1 MARSDLL
8 KRLFRAHQR
17 DDRAG
22 FLDAAREVVDDER
35 RKQHGVLARELAQ
48 ILEGVSAS
56 TGIPSLRLEQVP
68 KDNERG
74 TELVEVL
81 QPQRF
86 LEDLV
91 LNARQLGTLNSVCE
105 QYQQWDVL
113 AANGKRQTANG
124 LRASTRLLFCGPPGC
139 GKTAT
144 AEAIASRVGLPLL
157 YVRFDSVVSSLLGET
172 AANLRK
178 VFEFAAK
185 GSWVVLFDEFDAVGR
200 SRDDATEHGE
210 LKRVV
215 NSFLQMLD
223 RFTGRSILIAATNF
237 EQSLDPALWRRF
249 DEVLRFEKPTLVE
262 VERLVRL
269 RCASWL
275 PKNAALETV
284 IRGLEGSSHAEVERV
299 CLDTVKRAV
308 LEGKRVL
315 LAEHWDWAIDR
326 HRQRDQ
332 IVESLRTDQMPHVD
346 RD

>member
-17 DDRAG
+17 ADRAG

-35 RKQHGVLARELAQ
+35 RKQHGVLARELAE
-48 ILEGVSAS
+48 ILEGMTVSG
-56 TGIPSLRLEQVP
+56 GIAAPRLEQVP
-68 KDNERG
+68 KDCERA
-74 TELVEVL
+74 TDLIEVL
-81 QPQRF
+81 QPQRL

-91 LNARQLGTLNSVCE
+91 LNPRQLGTLNSVCE

-113 AANGKRQTANG
+113 AANG

-144 AEAIASRVGLPLL
+144 AEAIASAVGLPLL

-178 VFEFAAK
+178 VFDFAEK
-185 GSWVVLFDEFDAVGR
+185 GAWVVLFDEFDAVGR
-200 SRDDATEHGE
+200 SRDDVTEHGE

-223 RFTGRSILIAATNF
+223 RFAGRSIVIAATNF

-249 DEVLRFEKPTLVE
+249 DEVLRFEKPDLTQ
-262 VERLVRL
+262 VERLVRM

-275 PKNAALETV
+275 PKNAAIESV
-284 IRGLEGSSHAEVERV
+284 IGSLEGSSHADVERV
-299 CLDTVKRAV
+299 CLDAVKRAV

-315 LAEHWDWAIDR
+315 LAEHWEWAIDR

-332 IVESLRTDQMPHVD
+332 IVESQRTDQSPHVD
-346 RD
+346 RE

>member
-35 RKQHGVLARELAQ
+35 RKQHGVLARELAE
-48 ILEGVSAS
+48 ILDGVSAS
-56 TGIPSLRLEQVP
+56 ASIPSLRLEQIP

-74 TELVEVL
+74 TELVEVI

-86 LEDLV
+86 FEDLV
-91 LNARQLGTLNSVCE
+91 LSSRQLGTLNSVCE

-113 AANGKRQTANG
+113 AANG

-139 GKTAT
+139 GKTVT

-178 VFEFAAK
+178 VFEFSAK
-185 GSWVVLFDEFDAVGR
+185 GAWVVLFDEFDAVGR

-223 RFTGRSILIAATNF
+223 RFAGRSIVIAATNF

-249 DEVLRFEKPTLVE
+249 DEVLRFEKPSLVE
-262 VERLVRL
+262 VERLVRM

-275 PKNAALETV
+275 PKNAALESV

-326 HRQRDQ
+326 HQQRDQ
-332 IVESLRTDQMPHVD
+332 IVESQRTDQLPHVD
-346 RD
+346 RN